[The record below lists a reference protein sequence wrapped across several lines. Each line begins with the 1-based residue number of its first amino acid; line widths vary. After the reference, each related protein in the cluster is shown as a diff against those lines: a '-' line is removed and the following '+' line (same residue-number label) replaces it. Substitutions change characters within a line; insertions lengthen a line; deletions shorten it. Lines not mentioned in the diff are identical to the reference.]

1 MLIKFDWIWCAAYLF
16 TRTLQT
22 VQFGWLPE
30 LQRPRRNLG
39 KRCCNKRRSPD
50 AKNLVIMHNLD
61 LINQARARRSSTTES
76 TFHLSAALCPF
87 LSDFMRS
94 HELQLFSI
102 SRWWVLLWMGFGIL
116 CRTGLWQWPPSGPI
130 NLLLTHCA
138 WVPRRSCSLFMFNS
152 FLLNTNAS
160 FISIPLFGF
169 DLHTAF
175 LSESEWTTGME
186 ETVRS
191 DGWCNTTHH
200 DTFFIILPCS
210 FMFFLQVRF
219 GYKQS
224 WAVSEFSWTFFCACQ
239 NWFEDVSWYSCHF
252 MSALLVCRKMQ
263 QMSRSSCPA
272 SVGTFWNMDTTQ
284 DTQGIMNYHDKTMQC
299 GHPGG
304 KRRNVRAAFTSSLA
318 CEYDCIC
325 RYCRYLW
332 SKDIESVVQ
341 SPRFSDSAKMN

>member
-87 LSDFMRS
+87 LSEFMRS
-94 HELQLFSI
+94 HVLQLFSI
-102 SRWWVLLWMGFGIL
+102 SRWCYCEWDLEYCAGQVLAMIPF
-116 CRTGLWQWPPSGPI
+116 RAHQPPSQ
-130 NLLLTHCA
+130 CA
-138 WVPRRSCSLFMFNS
+138 WVPRRSCSPFMFNS

-175 LSESEWTTGME
+175 LSESEWTTWME
-186 ETVRS
+186 EKVRS
-191 DGWCNTTHH
+191 GGWCNTIHH
-200 DTFFIILPCS
+200 DTFFRVLSCS
-210 FMFFLQVRF
+210 FCKYGLAISSHEPWVSFPEQMQDVKIGLKMFH
-219 GYKQS
+219 
-224 WAVSEFSWTFFCACQ
+224 EF
-239 NWFEDVSWYSCHF
+239 SWYSCPH
-252 MSALLVCRKMQ
+252 MSALVLCRKMQ

-272 SVGTFWNMDTTQ
+272 SVWTFWNMDTTQ
-284 DTQGIMNYHDKTMQC
+284 GRKVSWIIYEL
-299 GHPGG
+299 
-304 KRRNVRAAFTSSLA
+304 S
-318 CEYDCIC
+318 
-325 RYCRYLW
+325 W
-332 SKDIESVVQ
+332 
-341 SPRFSDSAKMN
+341 

>member
-87 LSDFMRS
+87 LSEFMRS
-94 HELQLFSI
+94 HVLQLFSI
-102 SRWWVLLWMGFGIL
+102 SRWCYCEWDLEYCAGQVLAMIPF
-116 CRTGLWQWPPSGPI
+116 RAHQPPSQ
-130 NLLLTHCA
+130 CA
-138 WVPRRSCSLFMFNS
+138 WVPRTSRSCSPFMFNS

-175 LSESEWTTGME
+175 LSESEWTTWME

-191 DGWCNTTHH
+191 GGWCNTIHH
-200 DTFFIILPCS
+200 DTFFHVLSCS

-224 WAVSEFSWTFFCACQ
+224 WAVSEFSWTNARCQ
-239 NWFEDVSWYSCHF
+239 NWLEDVSWIFMIF
-252 MSALLVCRKMQ
+252 MSALVLCRKMQ

-272 SVGTFWNMDTTQ
+272 SVWTFWNMDTTQ
-284 DTQGIMNYHDKTMQC
+284 GRKVSWIIYEL
-299 GHPGG
+299 
-304 KRRNVRAAFTSSLA
+304 S
-318 CEYDCIC
+318 
-325 RYCRYLW
+325 W
-332 SKDIESVVQ
+332 
-341 SPRFSDSAKMN
+341 